1 MVPDIFVLSGD
12 DSINAC
18 DCCCC
23 ISSFNSQTSRMSIFT
38 GRAHNCWI
46 LISID
51 WWNDNKLVK
60 SRLYCLA
67 KKKIKNKKK
76 PRLELYFCAPWKR
89 QKTKSFLTFSR
100 STEME
105 HWAKIGLCVECCVE
119 CDQSYQCSRS
129 NESILLYFLLI
140 GTCSGLLVRFSKHQ
154 SQLHISAC

>member
-60 SRLYCLA
+60 SRLLFS

-76 PRLELYFCAPWKR
+76 
-89 QKTKSFLTFSR
+89 
-100 STEME
+100 
-105 HWAKIGLCVECCVE
+105 AKIRVIFLCPLKTSENQKFSDFFKE
-119 CDQSYQCSRS
+119 YR
-129 NESILLYFLLI
+129 N
-140 GTCSGLLVRFSKHQ
+140 GTLS
-154 SQLHISAC
+154 